1 MSGSRI
7 RVVRESKD
15 SRLDLDSISLTS
27 RMDLA
32 WNSLNIRNTNAG
44 FQAASDYQAS
54 VDRRS
59 FFHGEMFV
67 FRRFF
72 GALRHAQKR
81 HKWDTV
87 RTEKPC
93 DYLPTDL

>member
-1 MSGSRI
+1 MK
-7 RVVRESKD
+7 VVCELND
-15 SRLDLDSISLTS
+15 SRLDLDSMLLTS

-32 WNSLNIRNTNAG
+32 WNSLNIRNTNTR

-54 VDRRS
+54 IDRRS
-59 FFHGEMFV
+59 FFHGKMFV

-87 RTEKPC
+87 RTEKSC
-93 DYLPTDL
+93 DYEPTDL

>member
-7 RVVRESKD
+7 RVVKELIN
-15 SRLDLDSISLTS
+15 SRLDLDSMSLTS

-44 FQAASDYQAS
+44 FQTASDYQAS
-54 VDRRS
+54 IDRRS
-59 FFHGEMFV
+59 FFYGKMFV

-72 GALRHAQKR
+72 DAQLHAQKR
-81 HKWDTV
+81 QKWDTV
-87 RTEKPC
+87 RTKKPC
-93 DYLPTDL
+93 DYEPPDL